1 MNYRIKWLS
10 SICYVSMM
18 LGLATSCAEGVDDNE
33 RFSAGVSNTQ
43 LEAPKLTDENL
54 KVQVNSDG
62 SESVDVSWPVVLGA
76 GGYLANVDIVNDPT
90 NPISVIKDLR
100 VDGCHFAFPREV
112 DTKYEITVSTLGNEK
127 LNNKGSVDAS
137 SIAYSTMLPATT
149 IPVDTDFAQ
158 FIANNI
164 PDGDTNEIA
173 FELIAGA
180 EYTITTPVDLK
191 VANVT
196 IRGDRYNRPLIV
208 LAGEGTFINQNGLKI
223 RNINFDMSDAPL
235 TSLISLS
242 ADPSPMFS
250 TEALG
255 IKALASNVKDGFI
268 VQNPISLESCNLRNV
283 PSSILWTNK
292 IGEGNSGWAL
302 TNFRIDDCVVQF
314 DKKNSKPAINLEDNW
329 GMAGI
334 RMMTLSN
341 STFYNL
347 ANIKCRFLRYGA
359 RTNPEQVYGP
369 GATTDHTISH
379 CTFYKTFTGDQ
390 FANNMDNSKLTAT
403 IDHCIFYDIMRL
415 DQYCFRSGTTQV
427 SSDNVSWLAGDE
439 PKLHSNILKM
449 SEEIDPNFAGPTGNM
464 FDLDLA
470 NGGVSFRPQAAVCV
484 EKKIGDPR
492 WFE

>member
-112 DTKYEITVSTLGNEK
+112 DTKYEISVSTLGNEK

-137 SIAYSTMLPATT
+137 LISYSTMLPATT

-208 LAGEGTFINQNGLKI
+208 MAGEGTFINQNGLKI

-235 TSLISLS
+235 TSLITLS
-242 ADPSPMFS
+242 ADPNPMFS

-283 PSSILWTNK
+283 PSSIVWTNQ
-292 IGEGNSGWAL
+292 IGGGTSGWAL
-302 TNFRIDDCVVQF
+302 SNLRIDDCVVQF
-314 DKKNSKPAINLEDNW
+314 DKKNAKPAINLEDNW
-329 GMAGI
+329 GFAGI

-347 ANIKCRFLRYGA
+347 ANIKCRFLRYGV
-359 RTNPEQVYGP
+359 RMNPEQAFGP
-369 GATTDHTISH
+369 GATTDHTMSH

-403 IDHCIFYDIMRL
+403 ITHCIFYDIMRL
-415 DQYCFRSGTTQV
+415 DQYCFRSGTSV
-427 SSDNVSWLAGDE
+427 VPSDNVSWLAGDE
-439 PKLHSNILKM
+439 PKLQSNVLKM

-470 NGGVSFRPQAAVCV
+470 NGGVNFRPQATVCV

>member
-10 SICYVSMM
+10 SICYASMM
-18 LGLATSCAEGVDDNE
+18 LALVTSCAEGVDDNE

-43 LEAPKLTDENL
+43 LEAPKLTEENL
-54 KVQVNSDG
+54 KVLVGGDG

-112 DTKYEITVSTLGNEK
+112 DTKYEISVSTLGNEK

-137 SIAYSTMLPATT
+137 LISYSTMLPATL
-149 IPVDTDFAQ
+149 IPEGQEISQ
-158 FIANNI
+158 FIAANL
-164 PDGDTNEIA
+164 PDGDTSETA
-173 FELIAGA
+173 FELVAGG
-180 EYTITTPVDLK
+180 EYELTGNADLK
-191 VANVT
+191 LANVT
-196 IRGDRYNRPLIV
+196 IRGDRYNRPTVNIMQ
-208 LAGEGTFINQNGLKI
+208 EGCITTQNGVKI

-235 TSLISLS
+235 TSFICLS
-242 ADPSPMFS
+242 ADPNPMFS

-268 VQNPISLESCNLRNV
+268 VPNPISIESCNFRNV
-283 PSSILWTNK
+283 PSSIIWTNQ
-292 IGEGNSGWAL
+292 IGGGTSGWAL
-302 TNFRIDDCVVQF
+302 SNLRIDDCVVQF
-314 DKKNSKPAINLEDNW
+314 NKQNSKPAINLEDNW
-329 GMAGI
+329 GFAGI

-347 ANIKCRFLRYGA
+347 ANIKCRFLRYGV
-359 RTNPEQVYGP
+359 RMNPEQAFGP
-369 GATTDHTISH
+369 GATTDHTMSH

-403 IDHCIFYDIMRL
+403 ITHCIFYDIMRL
-415 DQYCFRSGTTQV
+415 DQYCFRSGTSV
-427 SSDNVSWLAGDE
+427 VPSDNVSWLAGDE
-439 PKLHSNILKM
+439 PKLHSNVLKM
-449 SEEIDPNFAGPTGNM
+449 SDEVDPDFAGPTGNM
-464 FDLDLA
+464 FDIEQV
-470 NGGVSFRPQAAVCV
+470 NGGVSFRPQAAICV
-484 EKKIGDPR
+484 TNKIGDPR